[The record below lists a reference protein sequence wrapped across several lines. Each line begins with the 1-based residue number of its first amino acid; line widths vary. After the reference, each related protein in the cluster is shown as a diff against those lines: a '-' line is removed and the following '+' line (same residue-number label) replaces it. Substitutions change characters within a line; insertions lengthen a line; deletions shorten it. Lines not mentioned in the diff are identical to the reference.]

1 MGRPPYGCYP
11 CRPSGAADIPQV
23 LGSGS
28 GAGWHGRGCSPCAGL
43 GKAGGT
49 CAERMNH
56 LASRTLVVLG
66 LPGIGINHSSIGVPG
81 DVGRTDAELN
91 RRRPHVV
98 AEAANI
104 EIDHLSGGRGLAKG
118 RQVDAQ
124 RI

>member
-1 MGRPPYGCYP
+1 MAWPGVQPAR
-11 CRPSGAADIPQV
+11 
-23 LGSGS
+23 
-28 GAGWHGRGCSPCAGL
+28 GL

-66 LPGIGINHSSIGVPG
+66 LPGIGINHSGIGVPG

-91 RRRPHVV
+91 RRPLNVV

-104 EIDHLSGGRGLAKG
+104 EIDHLSGGRGFAKG